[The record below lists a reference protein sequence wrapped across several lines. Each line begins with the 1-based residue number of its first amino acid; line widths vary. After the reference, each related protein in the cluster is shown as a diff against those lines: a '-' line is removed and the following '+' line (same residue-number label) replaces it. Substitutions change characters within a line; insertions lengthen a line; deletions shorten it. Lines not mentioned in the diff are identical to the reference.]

1 VRAERRNQE
10 SVTASYATAK
20 AGVQFTLDP
29 PPASC
34 ENCRFHYIENH
45 RKDEE
50 GPMKLAATRPNHL
63 AIVTNDML
71 ISLGDTLAR
80 GSTMLDL
87 IAQYDG
93 IKGKLQESAA
103 KGTATK
109 LEAKLLKPPV
119 ENPSKIWAAA
129 GNYKRGTAGL
139 GDARGRG
146 SASNTSPEELLENI
160 FLKPPSSIAGP
171 EDDIIIPKNAD
182 SIFPE
187 LELCVV
193 IGKKARHL
201 SKVQA
206 YDAVFGYTI
215 MLDVTAR
222 GYGLSKNLSGTRNVR
237 KGFETF
243 SPIGPWITT
252 KDEISD
258 PHNLWMKLWINGEL
272 KQSAKTDAM
281 INDIPTVISFLSEV
295 TTLYP
300 GDLIT
305 TGNPDAPEFQEKLK
319 PGDVLQSEIE
329 GIGAMRQGVAKES

>member
-1 VRAERRNQE
+1 
-10 SVTASYATAK
+10 
-20 AGVQFTLDP
+20 
-29 PPASC
+29 
-34 ENCRFHYIENH
+34 
-45 RKDEE
+45 
-50 GPMKLAATRPNHL
+50 MKLATIKPNDL
-63 AIVTNDML
+63 AIVKNDRL
-71 ISLGDTLAR
+71 IPVGETLRRDGALPKEPTMVALIASYDAIKRQLENIASGDT
-80 GSTMLDL
+80 
-87 IAQYDG
+87 
-93 IKGKLQESAA
+93 
-103 KGTATK
+103 GTA
-109 LEAKLLKPPV
+109 LDAKLLNPPV

-129 GNYKRGTAGL
+129 GNYKRGSAGL

-146 SASNTSPEELLENI
+146 TAGKTSPDELLENI
-160 FLKPPSSIAGP
+160 FLKPPSAIAGP
-171 EDDIIIPKNAD
+171 EDKILIPKNAD

-201 SKVQA
+201 NKEQA
-206 YDAVFGYTI
+206 FDAIFGYTI

-243 SPIGPWITT
+243 APIGPWITT

-281 INDIPTVISFLSEV
+281 INDIATQVSFLSQV

-305 TGNPDAPEFQEKLK
+305 TGNPDSPEFQEKLK
-319 PGDVLQSEIE
+319 PGDVLKAEIE
-329 GIGAMRQGVAKES
+329 GIGAMNLGVAKEN